1 VTDAGTVTAIV
12 LAGSRGPADPVAAAA
27 GVSHKAL
34 APVAGVPMLARV
46 LATLAAVPRVG
57 RVLVP
62 IDRPELL
69 HGHPAFAAYL
79 DGGWLRVLPAAPS
92 PSRSVLAALDAA
104 EAPFPCLVTTA
115 DHPLLTPEMVEHFWT
130 RLPPGADAAVALAR
144 SGTIR
149 AAYPDTRRTYLRFR
163 DGAYSGCNL
172 FALRTDAA
180 RSVVA
185 FWRRVEQDRKRPWR
199 MIRLLGPGTLM
210 AFALGRLDLDAAV
223 AALGRRTGAA
233 LAAVDMPFADAA
245 VDVDRPDDLT
255 LAEAVLARR
264 GSGATPPAT
273 EAPRTARTPSSPR

>member
-1 VTDAGTVTAIV
+1 MNGSVTAIV

-57 RVLVP
+57 RTLVA
-62 IDRPELL
+62 IERPELL
-69 HGHPAFAAYL
+69 GAHPAFVPFL
-79 DGGWLRVLPAAPS
+79 SGGAVTVLPAARTPS
-92 PSRSVLAALDAA
+92 LSVLAALDAV

-130 RLPPGADAAVALAR
+130 RLPPDADAAAALAR
-144 SGTIR
+144 AETIR
-149 AAYPDTRRTYLRFR
+149 AAYPDSRRTYLRFK

-172 FALRTDAA
+172 FALRTPAA
-180 RSVVA
+180 RSAVG
-185 FWRRVEQDRKRPWR
+185 FWRRIEQERKRPWR
-199 MIRLLGPGTLM
+199 MVRLLGPAHLLS
-210 AFALGRLDLDAAV
+210 FALGRLTLEAAV

-233 LAAVDMPFADAA
+233 LAAVEMPFADAA
-245 VDVDRPDDLT
+245 VDVDRPEDLA

-264 GSGATPPAT
+264 KP
-273 EAPRTARTPSSPR
+273 